1 MTTSINVYL
10 KLKPNNKVTFLIRDF
25 NQFLSQ
31 NQLFSIFQI
40 NPFLDKHPLHITLYL
55 TNYEN
60 NQIPELLNRIK
71 KISLKEK
78 PTALSTEQFIAKNS
92 GYVMLTVNPSKKLT
106 QLSNNIV
113 QTLMGLRDKKATIP
127 AWAAQDK
134 KRTTLFKLY
143 GSPNVSSYF
152 NPHFSV
158 FDPERLSKKQK
169 TELYK
174 RLSQLI
180 QQFSQAHQTH
190 VSVTAYA
197 IGIGVADTQGQIV
210 RELESFNLK

>member
-1 MTTSINVYL
+1 M
-10 KLKPNNKVTFLIRDF
+10 IRDF

-71 KISLKEK
+71 KRSLKEQ
-78 PTALSTEQFIAKNS
+78 PISLSTDQFIAKNN
-92 GYVMLTVNPSKKLT
+92 GYVMLAVNPNKKLT

-113 QTLMGLRDKKATIP
+113 HTLMDLRDKKATIP
-127 AWAAQDK
+127 AWAVEDK
-134 KRTTLFKLY
+134 KRIRLFKLY
-143 GSPNVSSYF
+143 GSPNVSSCF

-158 FDPERLSKKQK
+158 FDPEHLSNKQRA
-169 TELYK
+169 ELHK

-180 QQFSQAHQTH
+180 EQFSQAHQTH
-190 VSVTAYA
+190 VSATAYA
-197 IGIGVADTQGQIV
+197 IGIGVADSQGQIV
-210 RELESFNLK
+210 RELKSFELK